1 MKVRL
6 FGVIEADGTP
16 EELSL
21 FTSLFFSAM
30 KEVAQI
36 QQEQEVDSNVAE
48 LLKSIDE
55 SLKKGGEKT

>member
-6 FGVIEADGTP
+6 FGVIEAYGTP

-36 QQEQEVDSNVAE
+36 QQEQEVDGEAAE
-48 LLKSIDE
+48 LFKILEE
-55 SLKKGGEKT
+55 SMKKKGDT

>member
-36 QQEQEVDSNVAE
+36 QQEQEVDGEAAE
-48 LLKSIDE
+48 LFKILEE
-55 SLKKGGEKT
+55 SMKKKGDT

>member
-6 FGVIEADGTP
+6 FGVIEVDGEP
-16 EELSL
+16 EELSM

-36 QQEQEVDSNVAE
+36 QQDQEVDGEAAE
-48 LLKSIDE
+48 LFKILEE
-55 SLKKGGEKT
+55 SMKKKGDT

>member
-6 FGVIEADGTP
+6 FGVIEVDGEP

-36 QQEQEVDSNVAE
+36 QQEQEVDGEAAE
-48 LLKSIDE
+48 LFKILEE
-55 SLKKGGEKT
+55 SMKKKGDT